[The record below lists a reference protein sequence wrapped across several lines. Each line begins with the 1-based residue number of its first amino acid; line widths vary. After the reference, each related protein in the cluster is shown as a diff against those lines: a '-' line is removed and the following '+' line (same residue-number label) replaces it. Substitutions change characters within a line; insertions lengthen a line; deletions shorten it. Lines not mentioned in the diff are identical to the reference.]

1 VTGEGISIERGDDGV
16 VVVVLAGEHETY
28 GADRLERELDA
39 LVEEGVAVVVDLSPA
54 TFVDSAT
61 LLALLRARKKAE
73 EAGVGFVLE
82 MDSST
87 GTYVLRTFEIAR
99 LTTIFVTADSRPEA
113 IRLALAGGPAPQPG
127 AETA

>member
-1 VTGEGISIERGDDGV
+1 VTGEGISIERDQPGV
-16 VVVVLAGEHETY
+16 VVVVLSGEHETF
-28 GADRLERELDA
+28 GADRLERELEAIVD
-39 LVEEGVAVVVDLSPA
+39 EGVPVVVDLSPA

-73 EAGVGFVLE
+73 EASVGFVLE

-99 LTTIFVTADSRPEA
+99 LTTIFVTANTRAEA
-113 IRLALAGGPAPQPG
+113 IRLALAGGPTPQ
-127 AETA
+127 TA